1 MALLKLYL
9 KVGAI
14 MGSFPGVLSLKFPYN
29 IREQDSFVSKNGTIW
44 RITFVND
51 VMVIFTM
58 ENNGDIIVESN
69 YDYSFDED
77 NMLFDPSK
85 PRKMNDVIVEKE
97 P

>member
-1 MALLKLYL
+1 
-9 KVGAI
+9 

-77 NMLFDPSK
+77 NMLFDLSK